1 MKHVKK
7 SRAAILVFVLMATIV
22 LTALFALSSSAANE
36 ATAEITGTNL
46 LLTDGITLRLNGT
59 ITDGAEQEFECM
71 YIIDGEIMFDEV
83 TPEADGTFY
92 VDIPVGAAQMNEE
105 IEIEIYDMNTLD
117 TLDTITTSVKEYAAD
132 QLENGGTYVKAIVS
146 AMLRYGEEAY
156 KYTHDGAASD
166 LLDGLTL
173 TDAPAFPASVLY
185 TYEEGTAPD
194 ATDSFQEIRLT
205 LTNALQLT
213 LTTEDGTAATQ
224 SMKISEFFDG
234 VTFTAN
240 GAASVTA
247 SPSLYVELA
256 KNDAA
261 LGNLVKA
268 LYNYAAQVRSS
279 LTHTH
284 TPATGVAHPTDAGKH
299 INMCACGEAI
309 ETVAHTLSAAYTA
322 ANKTI
327 TYTCTGCSASYDTE
341 VFVLDQFSA
350 KPIWKGTYRSMN
362 FATDPNA
369 LTTYDKGINVP
380 VVDGKVQIIKDAE
393 VYAFN
398 PSKKD
403 TGLFAEG
410 LQTYY
415 TDGTD
420 VNKLAF
426 GFDLTMPSGGFSS
439 AAEGD
444 SKPIVRIGARAGNYP
459 NKVFDNYC
467 AMLKDNK
474 LVFFIAG
481 GADDDD
487 TYIDVHTFAPN
498 ETANVALV
506 YELSV
511 DGTTTYMTT
520 TAYINGI
527 AKADFKVAVDTVT
540 GGFGTTDKSHVHF
553 ITEASYYLNTGLHTG
568 YIVDNMYVANDFTG
582 FDD

>member
-1 MKHVKK
+1 MRNFKK
-7 SRAAILVFVLMATIV
+7 SRISVIACMLLAVMA
-22 LTALFALSSSAANE
+22 LTAVFSMNTFAAGE
-36 ATAEITGTNL
+36 TAFTGTQL
-46 LLTDGITLRLNGT
+46 TLTDGTNIRFVGTLSDADK
-59 ITDGAEQEFECM
+59 DGATVV
-71 YIIDGEIMFDEV
+71 YTIGAGETKTAALTVDANGNF
-83 TPEADGTFY
+83 TAD
-92 VDIPVGAAQMNEE
+92 VPVGAAEMAETVTAKIMVGDAEKDSMTQ
-105 IEIEIYDMNTLD
+105 
-117 TLDTITTSVKEYAAD
+117 SVKAYAET
-132 QLENGGTYVKAIVS
+132 QLTSNNTFTKSLVS
-146 AMLRYGEEAY
+146 ELLRYGAEAY
-156 KYTHDGAASD
+156 KFVNGSASNM
-166 LLDGLTL
+166 LDGLTL
-173 TDAPAFPASVLY
+173 SDALTFPAEPEYAY
-185 TYEEGTAPD
+185 TKDESGTF
-194 ATDSFQEIRLT
+194 TKI
-205 LTNALQLT
+205 QLT
-213 LTTEDGTAATQ
+213 LTDALRLTLKAGDVAVSEAV
-224 SMKISEFFDG
+224 KISEFFDG
-234 VTFTAN
+234 ITATS

-247 SPSLYVELA
+247 SASLYA
-256 KNDAA
+256 KVNKDDADTGA
-261 LGNLVKA
+261 LVQA
-268 LYNYAAQVRSS
+268 LYNYAAAVKAALS
-279 LTHTH
+279 HVH
-284 TPATGVAHPTDAGKH
+284 AMDAGVYD
-299 INMCACGEAI
+299 ADAL
-309 ETVAHTLSAAYTA
+309 TL
-322 ANKTI
+322 
-327 TYTCTGCSASYDTE
+327 TYTCAGCSDSYTTE

-467 AMLKDNK
+467 AMLKDDK

-481 GADDDD
+481 DAEEGEPN
-487 TYIDVHTFAPN
+487 TYITAHTFAPG

-520 TAYINGI
+520 TAYINGV
-527 AKADFKVAVDTVT
+527 ATADFTVTVDAVT
-540 GGFGTTDKSHVHF
+540 GGFGTTSKSHVHF
-553 ITEASYYLNTGLHTG
+553 ITEANYYLNTGLNTG

-582 FDD
+582 FGN